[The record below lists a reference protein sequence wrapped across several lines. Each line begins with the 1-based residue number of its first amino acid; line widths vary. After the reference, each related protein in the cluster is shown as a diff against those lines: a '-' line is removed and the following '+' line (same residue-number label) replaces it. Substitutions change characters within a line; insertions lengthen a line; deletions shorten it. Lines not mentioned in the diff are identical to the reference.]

1 MSFKKLNTVI
11 TERLVQLGFEE
22 PLVFQKSILPKL
34 KGGANIYAIS
44 PKGTGKTTIK
54 STGKLTV
61 K

>member
-44 PKGTGKTTIK
+44 PKGTGKTTALII
-54 STGKLTV
+54 
-61 K
+61 